1 MPSRAP
7 ADMDTRDQDAAVT
20 AMLEAR
26 SIALV
31 GASARP
37 GSLGARMIDEVARSP
52 SRPRTYL
59 VNPRYADIGGV
70 PCLPDLATV
79 PEPVDLVL
87 LAVPDHALEQ
97 QLSAAARSQARSA
110 LIFGNAFDPL
120 AAPGYGAG
128 WPRSPTTRAWPCAA
142 RGAWGS

>member
-1 MPSRAP
+1 MTTSPASPPARMPARAF
-7 ADMDTRDQDAAVT
+7 ADTRDQAAAVT

-37 GSLGARMIDEVARSP
+37 GSLGARMVAQVAKSP

-59 VNPRYADIGGV
+59 VNPRYAEIDGH
-70 PCLPDLATV
+70 PCLPRLADV

-87 LAVPDHALEQ
+87 LGVP
-97 QLSAAARSQARSA
+97 RSRR
-110 LIFGNAFDPL
+110 P
-120 AAPGYGAG
+120 G
-128 WPRSPTTRAWPCAA
+128 WPRRPA
-142 RGAWGS
+142 GL